1 MKPARLPRA
10 ILRPATRDDVAGM
23 QRVRHAVKEN
33 RLVSRVIAD
42 AEVVDAIERTG
53 RGWVVEAGGEV
64 VAFAIGNAVDGSVW
78 ALFVDPLHE
87 GRGYGRQLH
96 DVMVEWLHARGHARL
111 WLTTDPGTRAQ
122 RFYARAGWLSRG
134 LQDNGELRF
143 EREAD

>member
-1 MKPARLPRA
+1 MTATLRLAARA
-10 ILRPATRDDVAGM
+10 DVPGM

-33 RLVSRVIAD
+33 RLVSRVIPD
-42 AEVVDAIERTG
+42 DEVIDAIEHSG
-53 RGWVVEAGGEV
+53 RGWVVEDQGEV
-64 VAFAIGNAVDGSVW
+64 IAFAIGNAVDGSVW

-122 RFYARAGWLSRG
+122 RFYARAGWVGRG
-134 LQDNGELRF
+134 LQANGELRF
-143 EREAD
+143 EHEAD